1 MNISVQDKAR
11 YIMLGGFLGAGK
23 TTAIAEL
30 ARRMSESG
38 LRVGLISNDQSTGLV
53 DTGVLRARG
62 FSVEEIA
69 GGCFCCRFDSL
80 LDAAEKLARDA
91 APDVFLAEPVGSCT
105 DLVATVSYPLRRI
118 YGDRFAIAPLSVLVD
133 PSRAARILGLEPGRP
148 FSEKVVYIY
157 TKQLEEADII
167 VLNKCDSIDT
177 ALRDRLLESL
187 RHRYPHAEVFAC
199 SSRDA
204 LGLEPWFDR
213 LLKSECGGERPTMDL
228 DYERYG
234 EGEALLGWL
243 NATIRVSAP
252 DGFVPDDLLLRLAA
266 DIGTRVTDAGAEIAH
281 LKMTLDAG
289 DIAGKLSAVSLVR
302 SGALPEL
309 RDSLPDEVSAGT
321 LILNLRAE
329 ADPDLLHQI
338 VEIAIAEMVSTSS
351 MELTVEHLESFKPGQ
366 PRPVHRDTVV
376 AAASGG

>member
-1 MNISVQDKAR
+1 MSTPEHEKAR

-30 ARRMSESG
+30 ARRLSDRG

-53 DTGVLRARG
+53 DTGLLRARG

-80 LDAAEKLARDA
+80 LEASDRLSSDV

-118 YGDRFAIAPLSVLVD
+118 YGDRFSIAPLSVLVD
-133 PSRAARILGLEPGRP
+133 PMRAARILGLEEGRP

-167 VLNKCDSIDT
+167 VLNKCDSISETLREQLADT
-177 ALRDRLLESL
+177 LRQ
-187 RHRYPHAEVFAC
+187 RYPEALVYCC
-199 SSRDA
+199 SARE
-204 LGLEPWFDR
+204 GLDLETWFDQI
-213 LLKSECGGERPTMDL
+213 LTTECASDRPTMEL

-243 NATIRVSAP
+243 NCTLRLQSQLGTSP
-252 DGFVPDDLLLRLAA
+252 DALLLELARGIGDRLAA
-266 DIGTRVTDAGAEIAH
+266 ENAEIAH
-281 LKMTLDAG
+281 LKMTLDGG
-289 DIAGKLSAVSLVR
+289 DIAGKLSVVSLVR
-302 SGALPEL
+302 GDGSPEL
-309 RDSLPDEVSAGT
+309 RESLPEIINEGT
-321 LILNLRAE
+321 LVLNLRAE
-329 ADPDLLHQI
+329 ADPQRLQQI
-338 VEIAIAEMVSTSS
+338 VEETVAHVAPTRSLALA
-351 MELTVEHLESFKPGQ
+351 MEHIESFRPGKPQ
-366 PRPVHRDTVV
+366 PIHRDTVV
-376 AAASGG
+376 AAGS

>member
-1 MNISVQDKAR
+1 
-11 YIMLGGFLGAGK
+11 MLGGFLGAGK
-23 TTAIAEL
+23 TTAIAAL
-30 ARRMSESG
+30 ARHLSEAG

-80 LDAAEKLARDA
+80 LDAAGKLSREV

-133 PSRAARILGLEPGRP
+133 PVRAARILGLEPGRP

-167 VLNKCDSIDT
+167 VLNKCDSIDRT
-177 ALRDRLLESL
+177 LREQLLNALRV
-187 RHRYPHAEVFAC
+187 RYPGAEVFAC
-199 SSRDA
+199 SSRDGS
-204 LGLEPWFDR
+204 GLLPWFDR
-213 LLKSECGGERPTMDL
+213 LLHTECGGERPTMEL

-243 NATIRVSAP
+243 NATIRVGAP
-252 DGFVPDDLLLRLAA
+252 DGFVPDELLLQLARA
-266 DIGTRVTDAGAEIAH
+266 IGARVTGAGAEIAH

-302 SGALPEL
+302 SDGLPEL
-309 RDSLPDEVSAGT
+309 RDSLPDEVRAGT
-321 LILNLRAE
+321 LVLNLRAE
-329 ADPDLLHQI
+329 ADPETLRQI
-338 VEIAIAEMVSTSS
+338 VEGVIAESGQENTLEMV
-351 MELTVEHLESFKPGQ
+351 LEHLESFRPGQ
-366 PRPVHRDTVV
+366 PRPVHRDVV
-376 AAASGG
+376 AAVACGS